1 MQHQSNRSLQQNFS
15 HKSKLH
21 QKSGG
26 CLEEIS
32 FTDICAGALLGKG
45 SFGTVLR
52 AVWYSPEGDKDV
64 AIKYFESEK
73 EQEQFN
79 IEKKQL
85 ARVNHPNIIQ
95 MYGACLRPHVFL
107 VMEFAECG
115 SLYKV
120 IHENKVRSF
129 CF

>member
-1 MQHQSNRSLQQNFS
+1 MQHQSNMSLQHNFS
-15 HKSKLH
+15 HKSKSH
-21 QKSGG
+21 QKTGGG

-32 FTDICAGALLGKG
+32 YTDICAGVVLGKG

-52 AVWYSPEGDKDV
+52 AVWFSPEGDKDV

-85 ARVNHPNIIQ
+85 ARVRKAFNEKIWINRDFHTS
-95 MYGACLRPHVFL
+95 C
-107 VMEFAECG
+107 C
-115 SLYKV
+115 
-120 IHENKVRSF
+120 
-129 CF
+129 